1 MAKKENTKKKGAKS
15 ASGEGEKNANTLF
28 VFAAIFLAVASLLFM
43 ALLYQAYT
51 RTTKVYDATIDSIK
65 SVSTVNNEL
74 LTTNTNLLML
84 VAGTGSSD
92 ATNTAND
99 INSSFENIASELKVY
114 ETLEKSEAEMRRY
127 KHAKTFIQAYE
138 TRVKSMLSE
147 FIGGDETV
155 ANRRNA
161 YIQDIHPLQT
171 TSTEMFSVTMEL
183 SENYADERL
192 LAVRR
197 GFMIAEVIIL
207 GIMILGE
214 IAIFLIARIA
224 KRNREALAR
233 QAAEIEAAT
242 AKFRHTKEKASE
254 MAYMNILTGMKNR
267 YALDKDLSERL
278 ETDQF
283 NIAVFDMDNFRSIND
298 MYGYD
303 FGDEYL
309 AAVGERLKAQ
319 YGSDAEIYN
328 ITGNEFCFVYNR
340 EVSDAQAMRISESV
354 IQTLSEWYTIA
365 NLNVQLTASGATYHY
380 LPGDSLNLSALLV
393 KLDNVMRDAKRN
405 GGNMVLQVMGI

>member
-1 MAKKENTKKKGAKS
+1 MAKNKKKKNDLA
-15 ASGEGEKNANTLF
+15 AAAEGTKNANTIY
-28 VFAAIFLAVASLLFM
+28 VFAAIFLAVASMLFM
-43 ALLYQAYT
+43 GLLYQAYN

-65 SVSTVNNEL
+65 TVSNINNEL

-92 ATNTAND
+92 ATNTAVD
-99 INSSFENIASELKVY
+99 IKSAFENIDTELKAY
-114 ETLEKSEAEMRRY
+114 ESLEKSESEMRRY
-127 KHAKTFIQAYE
+127 KHAKTFIKAYN
-138 TRVKSMLSE
+138 TRVLE
-147 FIGGDETV
+147 VLPNFIGSEETV
-155 ANRRNA
+155 ANKRNV
-161 YIQDIHPLQT
+161 YLQDIHPLKT
-171 TSTEMFSVTMEL
+171 TATEMFSVTMEL
-183 SENYADERL
+183 SERYADERL
-192 LAVRR
+192 LSVRR
-197 GFMIAEVIIL
+197 GFMIAEIIIF
-207 GIMILGE
+207 GIMVLGE
-214 IAIFLIARIA
+214 VAIFIVARIA

-267 YALDKDLSERL
+267 YALDKDISERL

-283 NIAVFDMDNFRSIND
+283 NIAVFDIDNFRSIND

-309 AAVGERLKAQ
+309 AAVAERLKAQ
-319 YGSDAEIYN
+319 YGTDAEIYN
-328 ITGNEFCFVYNR
+328 ITGNEFCFVFNR

-354 IQTLSEWYTIA
+354 IQTLGEWYTIA
-365 NLNVQLTASGATYHY
+365 NLNVQLTASGAVYHY
-380 LPGDSLNLSALLV
+380 LAGDSLNLSALLV